1 MTDRVNDRLND
12 RLNSSMKG
20 ILEQLYI
27 DPGYSVTELSKLLGI
42 SRTTVSNSIKKLKNQ
57 GIIERVGNNKK
68 GYWKIKR

>member
-1 MTDRVNDRLND
+1 
-12 RLNSSMKG
+12 MKG

-57 GIIERVGNNKK
+57 GIMKELEIIKK
-68 GYWKIKR
+68 DIGK

>member
-1 MTDRVNDRLND
+1 
-12 RLNSSMKG
+12 MKG

-42 SRTTVSNSIKKLKNQ
+42 SRITVSNSIKKLKNQ

>member
-1 MTDRVNDRLND
+1 
-12 RLNSSMKG
+12 MKG

-27 DPGYSVTELSKLLGI
+27 DPGYSVTELSKLFGI

-68 GYWKIKR
+68 GYWKIKK